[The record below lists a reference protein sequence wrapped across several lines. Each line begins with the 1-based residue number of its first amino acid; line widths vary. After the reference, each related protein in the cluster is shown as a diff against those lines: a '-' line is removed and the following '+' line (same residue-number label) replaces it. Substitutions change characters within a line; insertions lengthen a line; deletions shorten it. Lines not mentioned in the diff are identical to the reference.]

1 MNLHIDEFIQEIIEH
16 SNANVGEEQK
26 ESAEILSKDARIDK
40 WIEVYD
46 KLGDI
51 KLKRL
56 YGVWILILLS
66 FWILYMVVFS
76 FFQLYVTSPI
86 SDAVFI
92 TLITTTT
99 ANIIGLPIIILNHL
113 FPKNK
118 VKE

>member
-1 MNLHIDEFIQEIIEH
+1 MNLHLDEFIQDITRH
-16 SNANVGEEQK
+16 PNANEGEEQK

-40 WIEVYD
+40 WVNVYD

-56 YGVWILILLS
+56 YGIWILILLS
-66 FWILYMVVFS
+66 VWILYIVVFS
-76 FFQLYVTSPI
+76 FFQLYVMSPI

-99 ANIIGLPIIILNHL
+99 ANIIGLSIIILKYL
-113 FPKNK
+113 FSKNK
-118 VKE
+118 D